1 MKVPFF
7 SSLLII
13 GALAACQGLPL
24 LKGNQPDPQPGDVL
38 FSDDFSS
45 EATGWG
51 TWNADGSAV
60 AYHSGGLRVLVGQP
74 NLSFWS
80 TPGKTY
86 DDAVIEV
93 DAQKM
98 SGPDNNSFGIIC
110 RYQDN
115 DNMYGFIISSD
126 QYAGIF
132 RKSAGEYTI
141 LSDNSMLSYQP
152 QIKVNKVNHIKAACV
167 GTGLTLWVNDL
178 RIATWQ
184 DQTFSTGQVGVIVS
198 SLSDAGVDVLFDNFQ
213 VTQP

>member
-1 MKVPFF
+1 LKVPFF

-98 SGPDNNSFGIIC
+98 IIC
-110 RYQDN
+110 
-115 DNMYGFIISSD
+115 MVLSSAAISTRA
-126 QYAGIF
+126 Y
-132 RKSAGEYTI
+132 SANQQGNTP
-141 LSDNSMLSYQP
+141 S
-152 QIKVNKVNHIKAACV
+152 
-167 GTGLTLWVNDL
+167 
-178 RIATWQ
+178 
-184 DQTFSTGQVGVIVS
+184 
-198 SLSDAGVDVLFDNFQ
+198 
-213 VTQP
+213 